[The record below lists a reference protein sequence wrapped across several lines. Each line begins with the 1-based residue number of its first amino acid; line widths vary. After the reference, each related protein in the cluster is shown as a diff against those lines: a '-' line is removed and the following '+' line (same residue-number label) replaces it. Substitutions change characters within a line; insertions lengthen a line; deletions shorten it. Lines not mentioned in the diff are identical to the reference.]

1 MAIDTGLQVDCGN
14 LNAVGGI
21 RQILLTDLD
30 NIATVAPTTSNA
42 AHTLTSITTTSP
54 WARFEFKNETASL
67 AISGTKEGGSTAYE
81 CALSF
86 YLPQMTGARFNEI
99 MSIAGWTDTAL
110 AAACPVALVE
120 MNDGTV
126 LLVGWSYVYQ
136 NISEGSTPWDRN
148 QTYANLTTIEG
159 GTGSAYA
166 DDNGLTITLTARQFE
181 LPLEYQSALLG
192 ITVLAGDVTADT
204 D

>member
-1 MAIDTGLQVDCGN
+1 MAIDTGLTVTCGN

-21 RQILLTDLD
+21 RSILLTDLD
-30 NIATVAPTTSNA
+30 NIATVTPTSSNA
-42 AHTLTSITTTSP
+42 THTVTGLTTTNP

-86 YLPQMTGARFNEI
+86 YLPQMNGARFNEV
-99 MSIAGWTDTAL
+99 MSLAGWTDTAL

-120 MNDGTV
+120 MNDGTMLV
-126 LLVGWSYVYQ
+126 VGWSYIYQ
-136 NISEGSTPWDRN
+136 QGSQGSTPWDRN

-159 GTGSAYA
+159 GTGAAYA

-181 LPLEYQSALLG
+181 LPLEYTGA
-192 ITVLAGDVTADT
+192 ITILAGDVTADT
-204 D
+204 A

>member
-30 NIATVAPTTSNA
+30 NVATAVPTTSNA
-42 AHTLTSITTTSP
+42 AHTLTSFITTAA

-67 AISGTKEGGSTAYE
+67 AISGTKEGGSTSYE
-81 CALSF
+81 CVLSF
-86 YLPQMTGARFNEI
+86 YLPQLTGARFNEI
-99 MSIAGWTDTAL
+99 MKLGGWTGGGLDS
-110 AAACPVALVE
+110 ACPVGLVE
-120 MNDGTV
+120 MNDGTMLV
-126 LLVGWSYVYQ
+126 VGWSYVYQ
-136 NISEGSTPWDRN
+136 NLSQGSTPWDRN

-159 GTGSAYA
+159 GTGAAYA

-181 LPLEYQSALLG
+181 LPLEYTGA
-192 ITVLAGDVTADT
+192 ITIVAGDVTAT
-204 D
+204 TS